1 MTEID
6 GMMKT
11 EAENKMRGVAK
22 RVLGSFWRHFKTAD
36 GSTQTEDKV
45 VDALKGSIVK
55 QQKEIIELK
64 EQIEELLQLKEKVE
78 LSLAKEKAFHDLT
91 RKLVKEKETKIE
103 EIEN

>member
-36 GSTQTEDKV
+36 GST
-45 VDALKGSIVK
+45 
-55 QQKEIIELK
+55 
-64 EQIEELLQLKEKVE
+64 
-78 LSLAKEKAFHDLT
+78 
-91 RKLVKEKETKIE
+91 
-103 EIEN
+103 